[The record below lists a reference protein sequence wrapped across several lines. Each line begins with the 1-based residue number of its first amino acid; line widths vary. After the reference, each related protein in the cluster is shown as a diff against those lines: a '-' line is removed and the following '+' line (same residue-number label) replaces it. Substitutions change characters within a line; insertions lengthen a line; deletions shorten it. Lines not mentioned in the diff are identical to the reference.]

1 MLFDE
6 SGHAAEADGVTG
18 LRWVR
23 TRDAARRHPRSPRE
37 AIPPVLRSSR
47 DRICVSDHPASGAGF
62 GFVTE
67 RSSGGGAPGSSSWAN
82 ARATLTARSLARWPE
97 PIVSKHAVRLL
108 DYSALANG
116 DSCRRLLSP
125 ESSSLDAARRQTYAR
140 SQMRKPAS
148 RFSLWRKDQRP
159 G

>member
-1 MLFDE
+1 MARESSRVGARDE
-6 SGHAAEADGVTG
+6 RFAADADRVDRIRGDRFG
-18 LRWVR
+18 DRANRSRASQL
-23 TRDAARRHPRSPRE
+23 TRATPRNPRE
-37 AIPPVLRSSR
+37 AIPVDCAHRVIGFR
-47 DRICVSDHPASGAGF
+47 VSDHPASGPGTI

-97 PIVSKHAVRLL
+97 PIVSKQAVRLL

-125 ESSSLDAARRQTYAR
+125 ESKCPDAARRQTHAR
-140 SQMRKPAS
+140 A
-148 RFSLWRKDQRP
+148 
-159 G
+159 